1 MDKIIKNKKLIFLA
15 LGGII
20 ASSVALLFILGF
32 ISVFV
37 SSGGAVALSWI
48 CRLLTALML
57 VAIGA
62 LVGMLFLDKSF
73 KNQFKI
79 SLLAYVVTIGTVFVL
94 FILSLIIGL
103 LNIYAGQFFATLNNA
118 IQIPFLLVNGFAL
131 VSVIKCFLQ
140 NNDNK
145 KNLLNDLMSKDSSN
159 NVEND
164 LENNVDNAKNYNE

>member
-1 MDKIIKNKKLIFLA
+1 MDKIIKNKKLIFLT
-15 LGGII
+15 LGGIVVG
-20 ASSVALLFILGF
+20 SVALLFILGYVS
-32 ISVFV
+32 IFV
-37 SSGGAVALSWI
+37 GSAGALALVWI

-73 KNQFKI
+73 KNEFKI
-79 SLLAYVVTIGTVFVL
+79 SLLAYIVTIGTIFVL

-118 IQIPFLLVNGFAL
+118 IQIPFFLVNGFAL
-131 VSVIKCFLQ
+131 VCVIKCFLQ

-145 KNLLNDLMSKDSSN
+145 KNLLNDMMSKDSSDKDD
-159 NVEND
+159 ND
-164 LENNVDNAKNYNE
+164 SISSDNSGNM

>member
-1 MDKIIKNKKLIFLA
+1 MDKIIKNKKLIFLT
-15 LGGII
+15 LGGIVVG
-20 ASSVALLFILGF
+20 SVALLFILGYVS
-32 ISVFV
+32 IFV
-37 SSGGAVALSWI
+37 GSAGALALVWI

-73 KNQFKI
+73 KNEFKI
-79 SLLAYVVTIGTVFVL
+79 SLLAYIVTIGTIFVL

-118 IQIPFLLVNGFAL
+118 IQIPFFLVNGFAL
-131 VSVIKCFLQ
+131 VCVIKCFLQ

-145 KNLLNDLMSKDSSN
+145 KNFLNDIMSKDSSDKDD
-159 NVEND
+159 ND
-164 LENNVDNAKNYNE
+164 SISSDNSGNM

>member
-62 LVGMLFLDKSF
+62 LIGMLFLDKSF

-79 SLLAYVVTIGTVFVL
+79 SLLAYVVTIGTIFVL

-118 IQIPFLLVNGFAL
+118 IQIPFFLVNGFAL
-131 VSVIKCFLQ
+131 VGIIKGLLQ
-140 NNDNK
+140 KSDEKKGLLYDLLHKNTSDKEVNDVASEDIEENK
-145 KNLLNDLMSKDSSN
+145 
-159 NVEND
+159 
-164 LENNVDNAKNYNE
+164 

>member
-1 MDKIIKNKKLIFLA
+1 MDKIIKNKKLIFLT
-15 LGGII
+15 LGGIVVG
-20 ASSVALLFILGF
+20 SVALLFILGYVS
-32 ISVFV
+32 IFV
-37 SSGGAVALSWI
+37 GSAGALALVWI

-79 SLLAYVVTIGTVFVL
+79 SLLAYIVTLGTIFVL

-103 LNIYAGQFFATLNNA
+103 LNVYAGQFFATLNNA
-118 IQIPFLLVNGFAL
+118 IQIPFFLVNGFAL
-131 VSVIKCFLQ
+131 VCVIKCFLQ

-145 KNLLNDLMSKDSSN
+145 KNLLNDIMSKDSS
-159 NVEND
+159 
-164 LENNVDNAKNYNE
+164 DNSGNM

>member
-1 MDKIIKNKKLIFLA
+1 MDKIIKNKKTILLA

-20 ASSVALLFILGF
+20 AGSMVLLFILGYV
-32 ISVFV
+32 SVFFRNADV
-37 SSGGAVALSWI
+37 LNWI

-62 LVGMLFLDKSF
+62 VVRMIFLDKNF
-73 KNQFKI
+73 KNELKI
-79 SLLAYVVTIGTVFVL
+79 SLLAYIGTIGAIFVL

-131 VSVIKCFLQ
+131 VSLIKCYLRKS
-140 NNDNK
+140 DDK
-145 KNLLNDLMSKDSSN
+145 KKLLYDLMNNSTANKTDTDTVSN
-159 NVEND
+159 ENSG
-164 LENNVDNAKNYNE
+164 NK

>member
-62 LVGMLFLDKSF
+62 LIGMLFLDKSF
-73 KNQFKI
+73 KNEFKI
-79 SLLAYVVTIGTVFVL
+79 SLLAYIVTIGTIFVL

-118 IQIPFLLVNGFAL
+118 IQIPFFLVNGFAL

-145 KNLLNDLMSKDSSN
+145 KNFLNDIMSKDSSDKADN
-159 NVEND
+159 DSISSDNSENM
-164 LENNVDNAKNYNE
+164 

>member
-1 MDKIIKNKKLIFLA
+1 MDKIIKNKKLIFLT
-15 LGGII
+15 LGGIV
-20 ASSVALLFILGF
+20 AGSVALLFILGYVS
-32 ISVFV
+32 IFV
-37 SSGGAVALSWI
+37 GGAGAVALNWI

-73 KNQFKI
+73 KNEFKI
-79 SLLAYVVTIGTVFVL
+79 SLLAYIVTIGTIFVL

-103 LNIYAGQFFATLNNA
+103 LNVYAGQFFATLNNA
-118 IQIPFLLVNGFAL
+118 IQIPFFLVNGFAL

-145 KNLLNDLMSKDSSN
+145 KNFLNDIISKDSSDKADN
-159 NVEND
+159 DSISSDNSENM
-164 LENNVDNAKNYNE
+164 

>member
-1 MDKIIKNKKLIFLA
+1 MDKIIKNKKLIFLT

-20 ASSVALLFILGF
+20 AGSVALLFILGYVS
-32 ISVFV
+32 IFV
-37 SSGGAVALSWI
+37 GSGGAVALNWI

-62 LVGMLFLDKSF
+62 LIGMLFLDKSF

-103 LNIYAGQFFATLNNA
+103 INIYAGQFFATLNNA

-145 KNLLNDLMSKDSSN
+145 KNLLNDLLHNDSSDKE
-159 NVEND
+159 VKDIVPEDIEEN
-164 LENNVDNAKNYNE
+164 K

>member
-1 MDKIIKNKKLIFLA
+1 MDKIIKNKKLIFLT
-15 LGGII
+15 LGGIV
-20 ASSVALLFILGF
+20 AGSVALLFILGYVS
-32 ISVFV
+32 IFV
-37 SSGGAVALSWI
+37 GSAGALALVWI

-73 KNQFKI
+73 KNEFKI
-79 SLLAYVVTIGTVFVL
+79 SLLAYIVTIGTIFVL

-118 IQIPFLLVNGFAL
+118 IQIPFFLVNGFAL
-131 VSVIKCFLQ
+131 VCVIKCFLQ

-145 KNLLNDLMSKDSSN
+145 KNFLNDIMSKDSSDKDD
-159 NVEND
+159 ND
-164 LENNVDNAKNYNE
+164 SISSDNSGNM